1 MIIFG
6 DYSTYHRIYNYA
18 YDNPDDQFY
27 SIAENNSTLIDE
39 NVLLEV
45 TSNQQPTIHLGSS
58 FNYQFNS
65 EVLDVVQ
72 DKKVQTQKSVVQELA
87 EEAVKEVAKDVI
99 GGGLIALGTWL
110 AQPDPVAGPID
121 EIVGVLLIWTGR
133 IIRVM

>member
-6 DYSTYHRIYNYA
+6 DYSTYHKIYNYA
-18 YDNPDDQFY
+18 YDNPDDHFY
-27 SIAENNSTLIDE
+27 SVAENNSTLIDE
-39 NVLLEV
+39 NVLLEL

-58 FNYQFNS
+58 FDYQFNS
-65 EVLDVVQ
+65 EVLDVAPIEIS
-72 DKKVQTQKSVVQELA
+72 DQKSVVQELA
-87 EEAVKEVAKDVI
+87 EEAVKDLAKDVI

>member
-6 DYSTYHRIYNYA
+6 DYSTYHKIYPYT
-18 YDNPDDQFY
+18 YT
-27 SIAENNSTLIDE
+27 ENNPTLIDE
-39 NVLLEV
+39 NVLLEL

-58 FNYQFNS
+58 FDYQFNPT
-65 EVLDVVQ
+65 VLDVAAIESSE
-72 DKKVQTQKSVVQELA
+72 TQKSVVQELA